1 MVWERRATQGI
12 YYLAHGTEWCKHRRK
27 TDCDVWLAGKD
38 KAAGKETANGGTAAG
53 IEVETTNAAPA
64 TADSAQLA
72 PDPTAAA
79 RASAQAVSESED
91 EVVEIKRQHMGGDA
105 EEASDPSRINR
116 LTPGTT
122 DSAVGCKTVDGVT
135 EPSLHLEDFDE
146 CDGWPS
152 SSASASYAYDG
163 NGSV

>member
-1 MVWERRATQGI
+1 MLTRI
-12 YYLAHGTEWCKHRRK
+12 FFYLTLPNIA
-27 TDCDVWLAGKD
+27 
-38 KAAGKETANGGTAAG
+38 AAGKETANGGTAAG

-122 DSAVGCKTVDGVT
+122 DSAVGCKTVEFGKKEWLYYLLKV
-135 EPSLHLEDFDE
+135 
-146 CDGWPS
+146 
-152 SSASASYAYDG
+152 
-163 NGSV
+163 GSPNLRCI